1 MELYKLLVLVQLLFL
16 SVSIRASATEYFVSI
31 NGEDH
36 NPGTL
41 EKPWRHVQKA
51 VTSLTPGDT
60 CTIRGGVYSEEVTIT
75 ELQGTKENPITF
87 RSYPGE
93 TVTFDCTIPII
104 NSWEKYKDHIFV
116 TTLKEDIWQ
125 LFVDGE
131 MQINARWP
139 NAFWYDFSVFDY
151 TRWGFA
157 DAKSTFDPPTGTGV
171 IVDNGTQGLAKS
183 GLNVTGAIAILNIG
197 SWLTWA
203 AFVDQHNS
211 GESNFSFN
219 LHQKLNSPYI
229 DFHGQNSRY
238 FLEDKLEF
246 LDAPTEWFY
255 DKNTKKLYLWTRNSD
270 QPGIHDIRG
279 KVSTYAFT
287 IKNNSTWIVLSN
299 LDFFATTVFISGDD
313 KRSDVSNIRLESLH
327 FSYPSYSKRML
338 GSLAIPNMTTIYYN
352 GLLTKYAG
360 NFSVFNCTWE
370 YADGQTFRY
379 RGADGWFENNL
390 WHHNDFTCVGNGM
403 LFHSEGVRDNFI
415 RNTVHSN
422 GPCEGFCPGE
432 GTGEDRKLGLPIGAT
447 VQLNLFYDLKYLQ
460 NDGSHVQTGI
470 YSQNGTILEYNWS
483 YDTMK
488 FGLRFDR
495 IMEKNASWGYNG
507 TVRYNVV
514 WGTRGIMIK
523 GDDHHVENNLSF
535 DNGLPYDLGL
545 LGYPGK
551 GSTGENMHTV
561 TSDNILQHGACP
573 DYREENCTYTQLPGN
588 FTNNVVGDVR
598 RFLRDPE
605 NLDFRPMKN
614 TEILAEG
621 IGPYGKESVFPGFCG
636 DDSSSS
642 SVYWIPGRQQLLAS
656 MPIPPNGTT
665 TAKCDADLMWL
676 AGYGAQAHTVYFD
689 ANMTTVATADSTSP
703 ALICKLKTP
712 ANVVGLS
719 KLLKSGTRYYWRV
732 DSSKDAEVESKGH
745 VWQFE
750 CKN

>member
-1 MELYKLLVLVQLLFL
+1 MELYKLLVFVQLLCL
-16 SVSIRASATEYFVSI
+16 SISASAGATEYFVSTD
-31 NGEDH
+31 GDDH

-51 VTSLTPGDT
+51 VTHLTPGDT
-60 CTIRGGVYSEEVTIT
+60 CTIKGGVYSEEVTIT
-75 ELQGTKENPITF
+75 ELQGTRDNPIKF

-93 TVTFDCTIPII
+93 IVTFDGTIPISS
-104 NSWEKYKDHIFV
+104 SWENYKDHIYV

-151 TRWGFA
+151 TKWGFA
-157 DAKSTFDPPTGTGV
+157 DAKSTFDPLTGTGV

-183 GLNVTGAIAILNIG
+183 GLNATGAIAILNIG
-197 SWLTWA
+197 SWLTWV

-219 LHQKLNSPYI
+219 LQQKLNSPYI

-246 LDAPTEWFY
+246 LDAPSEWFY
-255 DKNTKKLYLWTRNSD
+255 DKNTKKLYLWTHNSD
-270 QPGIHDIRG
+270 QPGTHDIQG

-287 IKNNSTWIVLSN
+287 IKNNSTWLVLSN
-299 LDFFATTVFISGDD
+299 MDFFATTVFISGDD
-313 KRSDVSNIRLESLH
+313 RKVDVSNIRLESLH

-338 GSLAIPNMTTIYYN
+338 GSLAVPNMTTIYYN

-422 GPCEGFCPGE
+422 GPCEGFCPGA
-432 GTGEDRKLGLPIGAT
+432 GTDGDRKLGLPIGAT
-447 VQLNLFYDLKYLQ
+447 VRLNLFYDLKYLQ
-460 NDGSHVQTGI
+460 NDGSHVQTGVFT
-470 YSQNGTILEYNWS
+470 QNGTVLEYNWS

-495 IMEKNASWGYNG
+495 IMAKNAPWGYNG

-514 WGTRGIMIK
+514 WGTRGIMVK

-535 DNGLPYDLGL
+535 DNELPYDMGL
-545 LGYPGK
+545 LGYPGR
-551 GSTGENMHTV
+551 GNMGENTHTV
-561 TSDNILQHGACP
+561 TTGNILQHGACP
-573 DYREENCTYTQLPGN
+573 DYREENCTYTHLPGN
-588 FTNNVVGDVR
+588 FTNNAAGDVR
-598 RFLRDPE
+598 KFLRDPD
-605 NLDFRPMKN
+605 NLDFRPNKDSEYL
-614 TEILAEG
+614 TKG
-621 IGPYGKESVFPGFCG
+621 IGPYGKESVSPGICSH
-636 DDSSSS
+636 DSSSD
-642 SVYWIPGRQQLLAS
+642 SVYWIPGRLQVLAS

-676 AGYGAQAHTVYFD
+676 GGYGAQTHLVYFGTNK
-689 ANMTTVATADSTSP
+689 ATIATANSTSP
-703 ALICKLKTP
+703 ALICKLQTP
-712 ANVVGLS
+712 ANVVSLS
-719 KLLKSGTRYYWRV
+719 EVLRPGTIYYWRV
-732 DSSKDAEVESKGH
+732 DGSNDAKVENKGH